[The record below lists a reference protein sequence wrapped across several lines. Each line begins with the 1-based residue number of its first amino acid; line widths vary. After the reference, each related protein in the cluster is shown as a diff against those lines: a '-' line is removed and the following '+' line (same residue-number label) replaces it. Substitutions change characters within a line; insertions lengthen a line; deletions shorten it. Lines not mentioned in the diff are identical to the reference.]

1 MNFERTQS
9 VHSILP
15 LVPPNSCLSHT
26 EYIHVIPIAPTH
38 SSINCKVQSLINIS
52 SWGFPGGPAV
62 KNLPSNAVYV
72 GSVPGWG
79 TKVPHAVE
87 QVSPRV
93 ATETQHGEIN
103 KQFKR
108 YRLN

>member
-1 MNFERTQS
+1 M
-9 VHSILP
+9 
-15 LVPPNSCLSHT
+15 
-26 EYIHVIPIAPTH
+26 
-38 SSINCKVQSLINIS
+38 
-52 SWGFPGGPAV
+52 V

-103 KQFKR
+103 KHFKR